1 MIDLI
6 DAKFEKGKNTKP
18 VNFHLEKGITYF
30 CDSESNIF
38 SFFDSKKLSL
48 FDGKLV
54 IDGIEIIPYKEDN
67 NESLLYVLA
76 INSKEICLHACFSF
90 NVDNGNENIKN
101 IESSLLELRD
111 FKISNDIDKI
121 SKITRI
127 FEILKD
133 NNVIYVTI
141 DMDSLINFKNE
152 NLIKDY
158 FKSFDNSFSILIKDN
173 NLESNE
179 NKTIKDVDSKENIKT
194 TIDFISLDGE
204 DNSFNFLEND
214 TSLIQDEKPIK
225 NKVNYFKKA
234 NLIKMI
240 KTNWIVPALIC
251 LSSLFCVLFS
261 SIIVYAT
268 KNKSPFDV
276 ALILIVTIASFF
288 ISIFVQMSSFDFINE
303 NKENKKEK
311 FKFVLLLSFLFS
323 LIGASLGFLLF
334 FVFYWSNFIIKASD
348 YNLLIYLIPSYCFA
362 FIILVC
368 PFFAKPFYK
377 VVAKFKK
384 KKLK

>member
-6 DAKFEKGKNTKP
+6 DAKFDKGKNTKP
-18 VNFHLEKGITYF
+18 INFHLEKGITYF
-30 CDSESNIF
+30 CDAESNIF

-48 FDGKLV
+48 FDGKLLV
-54 IDGIEIIPYKEDN
+54 DDIEIIPYKEDN

-90 NVDNGNENIKN
+90 NVNKGNEKIKN

-111 FKISNDIDKI
+111 FNISNDIDKI
-121 SKITRI
+121 SKITKI
-127 FEILKD
+127 FEILKE

-152 NLIKDY
+152 KLIKDY
-158 FKSFDNSFSILIKDN
+158 LRSFDNSFSILIKDN

-179 NKTIKDVDSKENIKT
+179 NKTINEVDSKENIKT
-194 TIDFISLDGE
+194 TIDFISLDGD
-204 DNSFNFLEND
+204 DNSFNVLENNV
-214 TSLIQDEKPIK
+214 SLIQDEKPIK
-225 NKVNYFKKA
+225 NKVSYFKKA

-240 KTNWIVPALIC
+240 KTNWIVPVLIC

-261 SIIVYAT
+261 SIIIYAT

-334 FVFYWSNFIIKASD
+334 FVFYWSNFIVKASD

-362 FIILVC
+362 FLILAC

-377 VVAKFKK
+377 IVAKFKK